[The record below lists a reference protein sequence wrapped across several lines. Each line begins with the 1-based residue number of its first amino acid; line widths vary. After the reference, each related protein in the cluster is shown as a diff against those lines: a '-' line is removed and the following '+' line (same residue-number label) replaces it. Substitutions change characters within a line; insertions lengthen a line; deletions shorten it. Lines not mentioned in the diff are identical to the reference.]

1 MNWQKKKTKKL
12 TETNVTNEK
21 LRTKTE
27 TSSPQLH
34 ISWPTQSP
42 WNGRSVAIKDL
53 SQYKKEKS
61 VLLQQLNLFTPP
73 RGLHVLSQ
81 NLL

>member
-1 MNWQKKKTKKL
+1 MDEGVLQTGKTMITEFQEYGNELTKKKQKKL

-42 WNGRSVAIKDL
+42 
-53 SQYKKEKS
+53 
-61 VLLQQLNLFTPP
+61 
-73 RGLHVLSQ
+73 
-81 NLL
+81 